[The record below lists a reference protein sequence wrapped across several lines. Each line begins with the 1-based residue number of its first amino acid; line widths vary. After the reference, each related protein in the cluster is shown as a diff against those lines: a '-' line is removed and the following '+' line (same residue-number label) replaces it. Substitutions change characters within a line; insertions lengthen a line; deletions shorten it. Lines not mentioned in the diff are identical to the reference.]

1 MMGLALFLMIR
12 LGDNRRYL
20 WLFIIQLALNFVW
33 TPLFFRYDMMLLA
46 FADLVVLWVCVML
59 LILMSRDYDR
69 RSSYLMIPY
78 IVWLSFAAYL
88 NIGAYLLN

>member
-1 MMGLALFLMIR
+1 MMGLSLFLMIR

-20 WLFIIQLALNFVW
+20 WLFIVQLALNFVW
-33 TPLFFRYDMMLLA
+33 TPLFFHYDMMLLA
-46 FADLVVLWVCVML
+46 FADLVALWICVML
-59 LILMSRDYDR
+59 LIVRSWNYDR
-69 RSSYLMIPY
+69 RASCLMLPY